1 MKLVEMPKTVYL
13 NLGHH
18 SYNLNMRFF
27 TKSIC
32 EKERSSSIA
41 SSQIIP
47 ATDFS
52 IMEKQWAFHVPAEMD
67 KMSDFDKMVLLRN
80 QKRQNQEKVRK
91 FFGSEL
97 KIDISLNTIEKY
109 KLPAMMESDL
119 PLAYFICFLIKY
131 QGIENLVKIN

>member
-1 MKLVEMPKTVYL
+1 
-13 NLGHH
+13 
-18 SYNLNMRFF
+18 
-27 TKSIC
+27 
-32 EKERSSSIA
+32 
-41 SSQIIP
+41 
-47 ATDFS
+47 
-52 IMEKQWAFHVPAEMD
+52 MEKQWAFHVPAEMD